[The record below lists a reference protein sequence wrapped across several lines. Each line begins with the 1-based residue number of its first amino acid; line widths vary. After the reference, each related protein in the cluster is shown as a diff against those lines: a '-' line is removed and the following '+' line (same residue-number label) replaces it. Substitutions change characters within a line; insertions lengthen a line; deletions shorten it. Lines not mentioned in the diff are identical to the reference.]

1 MVVMMRE
8 VVEKDEAESLG
19 LSGLQAHPIHFLSSH
34 NTFISSLPSPSYKL
48 PLSPPFRDWL
58 PPSLSVGG
66 RFFRLT
72 RWTWVP
78 REPKKTT
85 QEKCV
90 STQFAFHSEFG
101 RLLETCRRMLTR

>member
-8 VVEKDEAESLG
+8 VVEKDEKDEAESLG

-66 RFFRLT
+66 
-72 RWTWVP
+72 
-78 REPKKTT
+78 
-85 QEKCV
+85 
-90 STQFAFHSEFG
+90 AFSG
-101 RLLETCRRMLTR
+101 